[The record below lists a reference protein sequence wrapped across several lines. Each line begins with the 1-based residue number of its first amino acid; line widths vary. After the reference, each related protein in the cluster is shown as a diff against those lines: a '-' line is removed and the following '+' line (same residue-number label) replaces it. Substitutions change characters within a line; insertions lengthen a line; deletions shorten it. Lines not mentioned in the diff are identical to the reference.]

1 MILKIFFFSFCIT
14 NLLSVSLL
22 YHIFKAETS
31 KNFVHFSNIFAYI
44 KVRGDIVAYKEIV
57 TKAVIGKGKKY
68 FQNNYTITTENEPTT
83 VLGCWVIN
91 HKFKG
96 YKSGDKIGVDGSYD
110 VNIWYSYEGDS
121 KTTVVSKK
129 VDYNDT
135 FNVKIKESADLSGD
149 TDIIVRTLK
158 QPNCVKVNIDEN
170 GNINFDI
177 EKELGVE
184 IVGETKMKIAIEED
198 EEPWDELIDDVDDSV
213 LSEIDESVNPDYIEN
228 SNPEN

>member
-1 MILKIFFFSFCIT
+1 MAF
-14 NLLSVSLL
+14 
-22 YHIFKAETS
+22 
-31 KNFVHFSNIFAYI
+31 
-44 KVRGDIVAYKEIV
+44 KEIV

-68 FQNNYTITTENEPTT
+68 FKNNYNITTENIPST

-96 YKSGDKIGVDGSYD
+96 YKSGDSIGVDGSYD

-121 KTTVVSKK
+121 KTTVVNKK
-129 VDYNDT
+129 IDYNDI
-135 FNVKIKESADLSGD
+135 FNVKVREDADLTSD

-158 QPNCVKVNIDEN
+158 QPSCTHVEITDD
-170 GNINFDI
+170 GNISFEI

-198 EEPWDELIDDVDDSV
+198 EDPWDDLDNDVDEEV
-213 LSEIDESVNPDYIEN
+213 LNEIDESVNTEYIEK
-228 SNPEN
+228 